1 MAAAGAYSDA
11 AGYRELVVSLQTQKE
26 WPPVVPDQQAAPVSP
41 LSYHHLGFVCR
52 DVAASIAFYSKLGF
66 NPTAGD
72 PASAKGE
79 GIVRLAHGSGLELHL
94 IQADVD
100 PSGSANIL
108 MDDPQ
113 VKAPGHTHAS
123 WTVPSVPGVKAFLA
137 SIGVELSGTRS
148 TLAVFVRD
156 PDRTTL
162 EFERN
167 DGGDEPP
174 AAFSPEHIGNKRP
187 LDHVGTRVRAP
198 YQRHL
203 DWYSRNLGFTGLVRT
218 YTADEN
224 PLKNNPPWITRSA
237 AGVDINWIINASTAP
252 EGAEAAEN
260 VLVEAG
266 GLRAG
271 ILYAAFSISESAEAA
286 LAALRANGVDC
297 ILDSELAGGAAW
309 GDFPPSAIRLLAGG
323 SVLVRDLNGNIV
335 RLVPPP
341 PGR

>member
-1 MAAAGAYSDA
+1 M
-11 AGYRELVVSLQTQKE
+11 
-26 WPPVVPDQQAAPVSP
+26 
-41 LSYHHLGFVCR
+41 
-52 DVAASIAFYSKLGF
+52 
-66 NPTAGD
+66 
-72 PASAKGE
+72 
-79 GIVRLAHGSGLELHL
+79 
-94 IQADVD
+94 
-100 PSGSANIL
+100 
-108 MDDPQ
+108 
-113 VKAPGHTHAS
+113 
-123 WTVPSVPGVKAFLA
+123 
-137 SIGVELSGTRS
+137 
-148 TLAVFVRD
+148 
-156 PDRTTL
+156 
-162 EFERN
+162 
-167 DGGDEPP
+167 
-174 AAFSPEHIGNKRP
+174 
-187 LDHVGTRVRAP
+187 GTRVRAP

-252 EGAEAAEN
+252 EGVEAAEN